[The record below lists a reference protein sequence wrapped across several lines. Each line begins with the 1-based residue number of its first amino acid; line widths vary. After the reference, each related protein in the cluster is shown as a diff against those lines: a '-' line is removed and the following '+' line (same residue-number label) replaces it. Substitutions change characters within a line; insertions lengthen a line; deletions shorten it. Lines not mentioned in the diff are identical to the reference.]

1 MFKFKYQLLFL
12 AVFFG
17 YSVVAQSNSFK
28 KAFEIGVFGGGA
40 YYIGDL
46 NPNQHFVYTEPAFG
60 GIIRYNLSK
69 RHSFR
74 ITGTY
79 GTVSAD
85 DANSSDPWQINR
97 NLNFQSTLFE
107 VAAGFEICLMKYAI
121 NDMKHRFTPYFFYEL
136 AWLKMNPTT
145 SNINGNEVVLS
156 DIGTEGQ
163 GSELST
169 RNNYLRNQITVPLG
183 VGIKFNIVK
192 RVALS
197 LEYGI
202 RLTFTDYLDDVSG
215 DYVNPTDLANL
226 RGPLAAS
233 IADPSLNNVSA
244 APGANRG
251 NPNNKDWYAFYGAMI
266 TIKPWKYNVCSMFQ
280 Q

>member
-1 MFKFKYQLLFL
+1 MNYLKYYMLFALLGSTFL
-12 AVFFG
+12 ING
-17 YSVVAQSNSFK
+17 QSNNLK

-46 NPNQHFVYTEPAFG
+46 NPSQHFVYSQPAVG

-74 ITGTY
+74 LTGTY
-79 GTVSAD
+79 GQIGAN
-85 DANSSDPWQINR
+85 DATSSDPWQVNR
-97 NLNFQSTLFE
+97 NLNFQSKLYE
-107 VAAGFEICLMKYAI
+107 VAAGFEICLLPYAI

-145 SNINGNEVVLS
+145 SNSNGNEVLLA
-156 DIGTEGQ
+156 DFGTEGQ
-163 GSELST
+163 GTVLNESK
-169 RNNYLRNQITVPLG
+169 NYSLNQISIPLG

-192 RVALS
+192 RVAIS
-197 LEYGI
+197 LEYGV
-202 RLTFTDYLDDVSG
+202 RMTFTDYLDDVSG
-215 DYVNPTDLANL
+215 NYANQTAITNL

-233 IADPSLNNVSA
+233 IADPSLNNASTI
-244 APGANRG
+244 PSANRG
-251 NPNNKDWYAFYGAMI
+251 NSNNKDWYSFYGAML